1 MIKRTI
7 HVKKTRCNSTHSLV
21 IGVSSVKKGGR
32 SRIRGKHIPIFRGS
46 WQTRADQSQRI
57 GEAQSGS
64 GLFFV
69 PFLRRSDQDV
79 FVAGREEEEG
89 GRGEWRETNT
99 GNHFRAA
106 FLREIPSFLPRKRTP
121 CISAILEAQFG
132 SAQPMVL
139 DQTKALNFRSPLC
152 FFLLKLRAVEQQNDQ
167 ACVIK

>member
-1 MIKRTI
+1 MKRTI
-7 HVKKTRCNSTHSLV
+7 QKQNPPGNNNTHRRQRASRLQER
-21 IGVSSVKKGGR
+21 GGR

-64 GLFFV
+64 GDCSSS
-69 PFLRRSDQDV
+69 PSSEDQIRTCSWRGERR
-79 FVAGREEEEG
+79 RRG

-99 GNHFRAA
+99 GNHFGAA
-106 FLREIPSFLPRKRTP
+106 FLREIPFLPRKRTDG
-121 CISAILEAQFG
+121 A

-152 FFLLKLRAVEQQNDQ
+152 FFLLKPRAMERQNDQ